1 MIGDTFW
8 RGSRAAV
15 PARPSCSN
23 VVQAFQPDVRVVH
36 AFQPDVRP
44 SSAVPRRPAF
54 TLIELL
60 VVIAII
66 AVLIALLLPA
76 VQSAREAARRAQ
88 CCNNM
93 MQLAIA
99 LQNYE
104 SSHETLPPGVVN
116 NSGPIVDQP
125 KGYHF
130 GWLTQI
136 LPYIE
141 QKNVYNHFNFK
152 FGLYVPQNG
161 STRAI
166 MVQSFLCPSESPT
179 TRRSAS
185 GLAMTSYAGCHN
197 DAEAPIAADNN
208 GVLFLNSAV
217 RIEDVTDGTSQT
229 IFIGEKLNDG
239 LDQGWASGTR
249 ATLRNAGSIAD
260 RSGGKGKISFKILKD
275 DEDVGGSKTSPTATS
290 TTPGAAGDDDASIV
304 GSFASPHPGGANY
317 AFGDGSV
324 RFLKTSMSPHIRRL
338 LANRADGEMLSSDQ
352 F

>member
-1 MIGDTFW
+1 MIEDTLG
-8 RGSRAAV
+8 RGSRA
-15 PARPSCSN
+15 
-23 VVQAFQPDVRVVH
+23 VRTGRRSLRSYR
-36 AFQPDVRP
+36 APL
-44 SSAVPRRPAF
+44 RPAF

-76 VQSAREAARRAQ
+76 VQSAREAARRSQ

-93 MQLAIA
+93 MQLAIS

-116 NSGPIVDQP
+116 DTGPIIDQP

-130 GWLTQI
+130 GWLSQI
-136 LPYIE
+136 LPYFE
-141 QKNVYNHFNFK
+141 QKNTYNHFNFK
-152 FGLYVPQNG
+152 LGLYVPQN
-161 STRAI
+161 SSVRAI
-166 MVQSFLCPSESPT
+166 LVQSFLCPSEAPASH
-179 TRRSAS
+179 RSAS
-185 GLAMTSYAGCHN
+185 GFAMTSYAGCHN
-197 DAEAPIAADNN
+197 DIEAPIAANNN
-208 GVLFLNSAV
+208 GVLFLNSSV

-249 ATLRNAGSIAD
+249 ASLRNMGSFRTSAAGS
-260 RSGGKGKISFKILKD
+260 GKISYQISGD
-275 DEDVGGSKTSPTATS
+275 QGDQGPGTSPKAGTAKA
-290 TTPGAAGDDDASIV
+290 GASDDDASFV
-304 GSFASPHPGGANY
+304 GSYSSLHPGGANF

-324 RFLKTSMSPHIRRL
+324 RFLKNSMSPHIRRL